1 MVNLRVH
8 FIGKDKYK
16 AMEETIQPSLSAEI
30 VKTDT
35 ITVEK
40 AKLMLLIQQKKDLQ
54 QVFNVS
60 VELLCLLQNLFGGN
74 IPKDMVGM
82 LRTIPKIMK
91 SVKNNPELIERVAA
105 KIEVIKTLAPQ
116 YMSEELKGIFVE
128 NFKKLDGGNNE

>member
-54 QVFNVS
+54 QVFNIS

-82 LRTIPKIMK
+82 LRTIPKIIK

-128 NFKKLDGGNNE
+128 NFKKLDDGNNE

>member
-128 NFKKLDGGNNE
+128 NFKKLDDGNNE